1 MPSANVSTSS
11 SNAGNVCFVVGADD
25 DGEGGI
31 IALLRLASAAEL
43 DEGRRRWL
51 VLIWCTRAP
60 RCSKRWHAAASQFR
74 ASRLRSA
81 PKLPE

>member
-1 MPSANVSTSS
+1 
-11 SNAGNVCFVVGADD
+11 VGADD

-51 VLIWCTRAP
+51 VLIWRTRAP
-60 RCSKRWHAAASQFR
+60 R
-74 ASRLRSA
+74 
-81 PKLPE
+81 